1 MKILILEDEIPA
13 YEKLLSHI
21 ENELP
26 DTKVLGWGRSLAEA
40 EHFVKKHKDSI
51 DVIFS
56 DIQLLDG
63 LSFDVFEKYDVSCPI
78 IFCTAFDTYLLK
90 AFQSNGIA
98 YILKPYDALQFNE
111 AIEKYRSLFG
121 GGESNVEK
129 DTLTELKNILL
140 VDKPEYKKRFSI
152 KKKGGIKL
160 LSIDNISFFEASGDF
175 CLAYDSSGGKHI
187 VNYSL
192 GDIESKV
199 DPKLFFR
206 INRSEILG
214 IDHIENIEPYFKNR
228 LSIKIKQLSEL
239 KHTSSAKTKAFRSW
253 LEGN

>member
-1 MKILILEDEIPA
+1 MNVLVLEDEIPA

-21 ENELP
+21 ERELP
-26 DTKVLGWGRSLAEA
+26 DSKILGWGRSVAEA
-40 EHFVKKHKDSI
+40 EHFVVKHKKNI

-63 LSFDVFEKYDVSCPI
+63 ISFDVFEKYEVSCPI

-90 AFQSNGIA
+90 AFQTNGIA
-98 YILKPYDALQFNE
+98 YVLKPYDDVQFNE
-111 AIEKYRSLFG
+111 AILKYKSLFG
-121 GGESNVEK
+121 AGKSNVKK

-140 VDKPEYKKRFSI
+140 VDKPEYKKRFSV
-152 KKKGGIKL
+152 KKKDGIKL
-160 LSIDNISFFEASGDF
+160 LTIDSISFFEASGDF
-175 CLAYDSSGGKHI
+175 TFAYDQNGDKHV
-187 VNYSL
+187 VNYSI

-199 DPKLFFR
+199 DPKRFFR
-206 INRSEILG
+206 VNRSEMVSV
-214 IDHIENIEPYFKNR
+214 DHIEKIEPYFKNR

-239 KHTSSAKTKAFRSW
+239 KHTSSAKTKASRSW